1 MMKRVIIVK
10 NNSCENIITKC
21 NRCSISCNQ
30 KPLVENMRK
39 SDIMFVGISAKMK
52 ETEGEMP
59 LSENTNSG
67 KLIKMIEERLLEE
80 NSNISC
86 YRSNM
91 VKCVPLD
98 KEGKIR
104 YPNSLEIENCIDNLV
119 YELSI
124 VKPKVVVLLGRL
136 VEKHLKKKI
145 MELGYNTIIIYH
157 PSYIHVYRK
166 KEIEKYIEESSKNI
180 LKYV

>member
-1 MMKRVIIVK
+1 MK
-10 NNSCENIITKC
+10 NNDCNENIITKC

-39 SDIMFVGISAKMK
+39 SDIMFLGISAKIK
-52 ETEGEMP
+52 ETEDEIP

-80 NSNISC
+80 NINLSF

-104 YPNSLEIENCIDNLV
+104 YPDILEIENCIDNLV

-136 VEKHLKKKI
+136 VEKYLKKKI
-145 MELGYNTIIIYH
+145 IEFGYNTITIYH

-166 KEIEKYIEESSKNI
+166 KEIEKYVEESSKNI

>member
-1 MMKRVIIVK
+1 MNK
-10 NNSCENIITKC
+10 NCKESKITKC
-21 NRCSISCNQ
+21 NKCDISCNQ
-30 KPLVENMRK
+30 KPLVENMREA
-39 SDIMFVGISAKMK
+39 DIMFVGISAKMK
-52 ETEGEMP
+52 ETEDEIP

-67 KLIKMIEERLLEE
+67 KLIKMIEGRLLEE
-80 NSNISC
+80 NSNLLC

-104 YPNSLEIENCIDNLV
+104 YPDILEIENCIDNIV

-145 MELGYNTIIIYH
+145 VELGYNTITIYH
-157 PSYIHVYRK
+157 PSYIYVYRK
-166 KEIEKYIEESSKNI
+166 KEIEKYVEESSKNI

>member
-1 MMKRVIIVK
+1 MNR
-10 NNSCENIITKC
+10 NCEESRITKC

-39 SDIMFVGISAKMK
+39 SDIMFLGISAKMK
-52 ETEGEMP
+52 EKEDEMP

-67 KLIKMIEERLLEE
+67 KLIKMIEERLVEE
-80 NSNISC
+80 NNNISC

-104 YPNSLEIENCIDNLV
+104 YPNSLEIENCIENLV

-145 MELGYNTIIIYH
+145 IEQGYNTITIYH
-157 PSYIHVYRK
+157 PSYIYVYRK
-166 KEIEKYIEESSKNI
+166 KEIEKYVEESSKNI

>member
-1 MMKRVIIVK
+1 MNK
-10 NNSCENIITKC
+10 NCKKNRITKC
-21 NRCSISCNQ
+21 NKCDISCNQ

-91 VKCVPLD
+91 VKCVPLNE
-98 KEGKIR
+98 KGKIR
-104 YPNSLEIENCIDNLV
+104 YPDSLEIENCIDNLV

-124 VKPKVVVLLGRL
+124 VKPKVAVLLGRL

-145 MELGYNTIIIYH
+145 NELGYNNITIHH

-166 KEIEKYIEESSKNI
+166 KEIEKYVEESSKNI

>member
-1 MMKRVIIVK
+1 MK
-10 NNSCENIITKC
+10 NNNCENIIEKC
-21 NRCSISCNQ
+21 NRCSIVCDQ
-30 KPLVENMRK
+30 KPLVDILRK

-52 ETEGEMP
+52 ETEDEMP

-104 YPNSLEIENCIDNLV
+104 YPNIWEIENCIDNLV

-145 MELGYNTIIIYH
+145 IDQGYNTITIYH
-157 PSYIHVYRK
+157 PSYIYVYRK
-166 KEIEKYIEESSKNI
+166 KEIEKYVEESSKNI

>member
-1 MMKRVIIVK
+1 MNR
-10 NNSCENIITKC
+10 NCEESRITKC

-30 KPLVENMRK
+30 KPLIDSFRK
-39 SDIMFVGISAKMK
+39 SDIMFLGISAKMK
-52 ETEGEMP
+52 ETEDEIP

-67 KLIKMIEERLLEE
+67 KLIKMTEERLLKE
-80 NSNISC
+80 NNNLLC
-86 YRSNM
+86 YRSNI

-104 YPNSLEIENCIDNLV
+104 YPDNLEIENCIDNLV

-145 MELGYNTIIIYH
+145 NELGYNTITIYH
-157 PSYIHVYRK
+157 PSYIYVYRK
-166 KEIEKYIEESSKNI
+166 KEIEKYVEESSKNI

>member
-1 MMKRVIIVK
+1 M
-10 NNSCENIITKC
+10 NSRYDHIITKC

-39 SDIMFVGISAKMK
+39 SDIMFLGISAKIK
-52 ETEGEMP
+52 EKEDEMP

-67 KLIKMIEERLLEE
+67 KLIKMIEERLLKE
-80 NSNISC
+80 NNNLSC

-104 YPNSLEIENCIDNLV
+104 YPDILEIENCIDNIV

-145 MELGYNTIIIYH
+145 VELGYNTITIYH
-157 PSYIHVYRK
+157 PSYIYVYRK
-166 KEIEKYIEESSKNI
+166 KEIEKYVEESSKNI

>member
-1 MMKRVIIVK
+1 MK
-10 NNSCENIITKC
+10 NNSCDNRIEKC

-30 KPLVENMRK
+30 KPLIDILRK
-39 SDIMFVGISAKMK
+39 ADIMFVGISAKMK
-52 ETEGEMP
+52 ETEDEMP

-67 KLIKMIEERLLEE
+67 KLIKMIEERLVEK
-80 NSNISC
+80 NYNISC

-91 VKCVPLD
+91 VKCVPLNE
-98 KEGKIR
+98 KGKIR

-124 VKPKVVVLLGRL
+124 VKPKVVVVLGRL
-136 VEKHLKKKI
+136 VEKYLRKKI

-166 KEIEKYIEESSKNI
+166 KEIEKYVEESSKNI

>member
-1 MMKRVIIVK
+1 MEN
-10 NNSCENIITKC
+10 NNSNDNIITKC

-30 KPLVENMRK
+30 KPLVDNMRK
-39 SDIMFVGISAKMK
+39 SDIIFLGISAKMK
-52 ETEGEMP
+52 ETEDEIP

-104 YPNSLEIENCIDNLV
+104 YPDSLEIENCINNLV

-124 VKPKVVVLLGRL
+124 VRPKIVVLLGRL

-145 MELGYNTIIIYH
+145 IELGYNTITIHH

-166 KEIEKYIEESSKNI
+166 KEIEKYVEESSKNI

>member
-1 MMKRVIIVK
+1 MNK
-10 NNSCENIITKC
+10 NCKESKITKC

-30 KPLVENMRK
+30 RPLVDNMIK
-39 SDIMFVGISAKMK
+39 LDIMFLGISAKTK
-52 ETEGEMP
+52 EKGDEMP

-80 NSNISC
+80 NNNLLC

-91 VKCVPLD
+91 VKCVPLNE
-98 KEGKIR
+98 KGKIR
-104 YPNSLEIENCIDNLV
+104 YPDNLEIENCIENLI
-119 YELSI
+119 YELNI
-124 VKPKVVVLLGRL
+124 VNPKVVVFLGRL

-145 MELGYNTIIIYH
+145 MELGYNTITIYH
-157 PSYIHVYRK
+157 PSYIYVYRK
-166 KEIEKYIEESSKNI
+166 KEIEKYVEESSKNI

>member
-1 MMKRVIIVK
+1 MK
-10 NNSCENIITKC
+10 NNNCENIIEKC

-39 SDIMFVGISAKMK
+39 SDIMFLGISAKMK
-52 ETEGEMP
+52 ETEDEMP

-67 KLIKMIEERLLEE
+67 KLIKMIEERLLKED
-80 NSNISC
+80 NNISC

-104 YPNSLEIENCIDNLV
+104 YPNIWEIENCIDNLV

-124 VKPKVVVLLGRL
+124 VKPKVVVFLGRL

-145 MELGYNTIIIYH
+145 IELGYNTITIHH

-166 KEIEKYIEESSKNI
+166 KEIEKYVEESSKNI

>member
-1 MMKRVIIVK
+1 MNR
-10 NNSCENIITKC
+10 NCEESRITKC
-21 NRCSISCNQ
+21 NRCNISCNQ
-30 KPLVENMRK
+30 KPLVDILRK
-39 SDIMFVGISAKMK
+39 SDIMFLGISAKIK
-52 ETEGEMP
+52 ETEDEIP

-104 YPNSLEIENCIDNLV
+104 YPDILEIENCIDNLV

-124 VKPKVVVLLGRL
+124 VKPKLVVLLGRL

-145 MELGYNTIIIYH
+145 IELGYNTITIHH
-157 PSYIHVYRK
+157 PSYIYVYRK
-166 KEIEKYIEESSKNI
+166 KEIEKYVEESSKNI

>member
-1 MMKRVIIVK
+1 MK
-10 NNSCENIITKC
+10 NNNYENRITKC
-21 NRCSISCNQ
+21 NRCSIVCNQ
-30 KPLVENMRK
+30 KPLIDKLRK
-39 SDIMFVGISAKMK
+39 ADIIFVGISAKIK
-52 ETEGEMP
+52 ETEDEIP

-80 NSNISC
+80 NINISC

-91 VKCVPLD
+91 VKCVPLNE
-98 KEGKIR
+98 KGKIR
-104 YPNSLEIENCIDNLV
+104 YPDSLEIENCIDNLV

-136 VEKHLKKKI
+136 VDKHLKKKVN
-145 MELGYNTIIIYH
+145 ELGYNTITIYH
-157 PSYIHVYRK
+157 PSYIYVYRK
-166 KEIEKYIEESSKNI
+166 KEIEKYVEENSKNI

>member
-1 MMKRVIIVK
+1 MK
-10 NNSCENIITKC
+10 NNNCGNIIEKC

-30 KPLVENMRK
+30 KPLVDNMRK
-39 SDIMFVGISAKMK
+39 SDIMFLGISAKIK
-52 ETEGEMP
+52 EIEDEMP

-67 KLIKMIEERLLEE
+67 KLIKMIEGRLLEE
-80 NSNISC
+80 NSNILC

-104 YPNSLEIENCIDNLV
+104 DPEILEIENCIDNLV

-124 VKPKVVVLLGRL
+124 VKPKVGVLLGRL
-136 VEKHLKKKI
+136 VEKYLKKKI
-145 MELGYNTIIIYH
+145 NEQGYNTITIHH

-166 KEIEKYIEESSKNI
+166 KEIEKYVEESSKNI

>member
-1 MMKRVIIVK
+1 MKRVKIVK
-10 NNSCENIITKC
+10 NNNCENIIEKC
-21 NRCSISCNQ
+21 NRCSISYNQ
-30 KPLVENMRK
+30 KPLIDKLRK

-52 ETEGEMP
+52 ETEDEIP

-91 VKCVPLD
+91 VKCVPLNE
-98 KEGKIR
+98 KGKIR
-104 YPNSLEIENCIDNLV
+104 YPDILEIENCIDNLV
-119 YELSI
+119 YELRI
-124 VKPKVVVLLGRL
+124 VKPKVVVFLGRL

-145 MELGYNTIIIYH
+145 DELGYNNITIYH

-166 KEIEKYIEESSKNI
+166 KEIEKYVEESSKNI

>member
-1 MMKRVIIVK
+1 MK

-67 KLIKMIEERLLEE
+67 KLIKMIEERLGEE
-80 NSNISC
+80 NNNVSC

-91 VKCVPLD
+91 VKCVPLNE
-98 KEGKIR
+98 KGKIR
-104 YPNSLEIENCIDNLV
+104 YPDSLEIENCIENLV
-119 YELSI
+119 YELNI
-124 VKPKVVVLLGRL
+124 VNPKVVVFLGRL

-145 MELGYNTIIIYH
+145 MELGYNTITIYH
-157 PSYIHVYRK
+157 PSYIYMYRK
-166 KEIEKYIEESSKNI
+166 KEIEKYVEESSKNI

>member
-1 MMKRVIIVK
+1 MKRVKKVK
-10 NNSCENIITKC
+10 NKNCENIIIRC
-21 NRCSISCNQ
+21 SRCSISCNQ
-30 KPLVENMRK
+30 KPLIDKLRK
-39 SDIMFVGISAKMK
+39 SDIMIIGISAKMK
-52 ETEGEMP
+52 ETEDEIP

-67 KLIKMIEERLLEE
+67 KLIKMIEERLMVE
-80 NSNISC
+80 NNNISC

-91 VKCVPLD
+91 VKCVPLNE
-98 KEGKIR
+98 EGKIR
-104 YPNSLEIENCIDNLV
+104 YPDSLEIENCIDNLV

-145 MELGYNTIIIYH
+145 MEQGYNTITIYH
-157 PSYIHVYRK
+157 PSYIYVYRK
-166 KEIEKYIEESSKNI
+166 KEIEKYVEESSKNI

>member
-1 MMKRVIIVK
+1 M
-10 NNSCENIITKC
+10 NSRYDNIITKC
-21 NRCSISCNQ
+21 NKCSISCNQ
-30 KPLVENMRK
+30 KPLVENMRE
-39 SDIMFVGISAKMK
+39 SDIMFLGISAKMK
-52 ETEGEMP
+52 ETEDEIP

-104 YPNSLEIENCIDNLV
+104 YPDSLEIENCIDNLV

-124 VKPKVVVLLGRL
+124 VKPKVVILLGRL

-145 MELGYNTIIIYH
+145 IELGYNTITIHH
-157 PSYIHVYRK
+157 PSYIYVYRK
-166 KEIEKYIEESSKNI
+166 KEIGKYVEESSKNI